1 MRRRDYRLTLY
12 LNDDEME
19 ALQIKAQAACMDC
32 NKFLRTL
39 IAGYEPRPAPDER
52 FFKAMDIVREM
63 SDKID
68 AVAMNADNSV
78 NMIAVMTEARK
89 WRMLQNA
96 IEKEF
101 LRPKRSKD

>member
-12 LNDDEME
+12 LNEEEME
-19 ALQIKAQAACMDC
+19 ALQQKAQTVCMDC
-32 NKFLRTL
+32 NRFLRTL

-52 FFKAMDIVREM
+52 FFQMMDIMREM
-63 SDKID
+63 ADEIDK
-68 AVAMNADNSV
+68 VAMNADNSV

-101 LRPKRSKD
+101 LRPKRSVN